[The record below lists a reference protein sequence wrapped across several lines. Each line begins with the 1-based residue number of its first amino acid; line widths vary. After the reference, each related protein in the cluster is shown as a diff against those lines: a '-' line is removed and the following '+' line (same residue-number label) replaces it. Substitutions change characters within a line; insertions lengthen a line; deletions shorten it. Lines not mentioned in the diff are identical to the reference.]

1 MSNFSINRFNK
12 MSGEKD
18 KTTSSTAP
26 EKEPAQLESER
37 KPNRIQRNRRL
48 GKQQLII
55 NRSGATMPQNSG
67 GSEYLG
73 NGAEMQP
80 TLMDALKRARE
91 HFHDG
96 QPLSAN
102 GYPFGL
108 EEFFINQGF
117 SIRMPMGIAPT
128 HSNGGKTSS
137 NPNGCPSKEDFPSI
151 SAAQKDGAA
160 SSSAAS
166 SSAAA
171 GDPVPI
177 EVKSEDVTRPDI
189 RGLFVVD
196 DPNIPTSGF
205 VIDAM
210 DNFKILVHPLPD
222 VINTTTALR
231 FCLNNLRD
239 YNIYRAL
246 DGTRVTLYYVERLK
260 TWLLA
265 TTNSYDAR
273 EYKWIGPKTYMTIL
287 MECIHA
293 QNSEFSLDSLDKS
306 SQYAL
311 IFRHHDFHPLLKD
324 PQGVWQLTGPAIPGV
339 TPYVPLTADEIP
351 AGGGE
356 ALRQLAQHA
365 FVDYARGG
373 VINYGYIFRHKD
385 ASVNND
391 YGRGPAAVYLES
403 SLHEFIRKHMYDIPK
418 TIGGLTYENRAIY
431 LHLRG
436 YMVFG
441 SNHAHLMMFP
451 QAAEIYD
458 KMDFVIN
465 LLTDMTVAEMR
476 AKQASSAGGILH
488 SIKKNTI
495 SDERSAIGHK
505 LFGDAWAHVLEYMVQ
520 ISQSISSCLITKGV
534 IGPFGDH
541 IHSNIRDQYLNI
553 VNIQDFF
560 KILTMK

>member
-1 MSNFSINRFNK
+1 
-12 MSGEKD
+12 MSGKKD
-18 KTTSSTAP
+18 MMASKTIRNCVP
-26 EKEPAQLESER
+26 EKESM
-37 KPNRIQRNRRL
+37 RIQRNRRPCNH
-48 GKQQLII
+48 QLII
-55 NRSGATMPQNSG
+55 RRC
-67 GSEYLG
+67 SEHLG
-73 NGAEMQP
+73 NGDEIQP
-80 TLMDALKRARE
+80 TLMDALKHARE

-96 QPLSAN
+96 QPLSVN

-108 EEFFINQGF
+108 EEFFISQGF

-128 HSNGGKTSS
+128 YSNEGKTSS
-137 NPNGCPSKEDFPSI
+137 NPNRYPSKEDFPSL
-151 SAAQKDGAA
+151 SAVQKDSAT
-160 SSSAAS
+160 SSAAGPEPVAVEPVAVEPIPQCDIQQS
-166 SSAAA
+166 STGLEIKS
-171 GDPVPI
+171 DVPLQP
-177 EVKSEDVTRPDI
+177 EI

-196 DPNIPTSGF
+196 DPSIPTSGF

-222 VINTTTALR
+222 VINTTAALK

-287 MECIHA
+287 MECIRA
-293 QNSEFSLDSLDKS
+293 QNAEFSLDSLDKGA
-306 SQYAL
+306 QYAL

-339 TPYVPLTADEIP
+339 AQYVPLAADEIP
-351 AGGGE
+351 AGGE

-373 VINYGYIFRHKD
+373 AINYGYIFRHKD

-391 YGRGPAAVYLES
+391 YGRGPAAIYLES

-495 SDERSAIGHK
+495 SNERSVIGHK
-505 LFGDAWAHVLEYMVQ
+505 LFGDAWAHVLEYMIQ

-560 KILTMK
+560 KILTMN